1 MTQREEEGGRMALCE
16 TAHKKEKKNE
26 SERGRKS

>member
-1 MTQREEEGGRMALCE
+1 MTQREEEGGRMALRDPKRQE
-16 TAHKKEKKNE
+16 NE